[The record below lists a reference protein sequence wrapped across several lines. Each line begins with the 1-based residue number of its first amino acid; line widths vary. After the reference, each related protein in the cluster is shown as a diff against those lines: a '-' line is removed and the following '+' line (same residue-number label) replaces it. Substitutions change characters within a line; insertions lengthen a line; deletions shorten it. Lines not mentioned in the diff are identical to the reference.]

1 MNIAIDRLLEIESE
15 REQTMSDP
23 SFQNWMK
30 DLGVSVVY
38 KDREPVL
45 RAKEMNAN
53 YDFSK
58 LFVRRSKLMSYIQ

>member
-1 MNIAIDRLLEIESE
+1 MNTTIERLVEIERE
-15 REQTMSDP
+15 RENTMSDP

>member
-1 MNIAIDRLLEIESE
+1 MNIAIERLVEIESE

-23 SFQNWMK
+23 SFQSWMK
-30 DLGVSVVY
+30 EIGVSVVY

-45 RAKEMNAN
+45 RAREMNAD

-58 LFVRRSKLMSYIQ
+58 LFIRRSRLGFFYQ

>member
-1 MNIAIDRLLEIESE
+1 MNVTVDRLLEIESE

-38 KDREPVL
+38 KDKEPVL
-45 RAKEMNAN
+45 RARDMNAS
-53 YDFSK
+53 YDFSR
-58 LFVRRSKLMSYIQ
+58 LFGKSGLMSYFQ

>member
-1 MNIAIDRLLEIESE
+1 MNTTIERLVEIESE

>member
-1 MNIAIDRLLEIESE
+1 MNTTIDRLLEIESE

-45 RAKEMNAN
+45 RAREMNAD
-53 YDFSK
+53 YDFFK
-58 LFVRRSKLMSYIQ
+58 LFGKSGLMSYFQ

>member
-1 MNIAIDRLLEIESE
+1 MNIAIERLVEIESE

-23 SFQNWMK
+23 SFQSWMK
-30 DLGVSVVY
+30 EIGVSVVY

-45 RAKEMNAN
+45 RAREMNAD

-58 LFVRRSKLMSYIQ
+58 LFVRRSKLISYIQ

>member
-1 MNIAIDRLLEIESE
+1 MNVTIDRLVEIENE

-30 DLGVSVVY
+30 DLGVSIVY
-38 KDREPVL
+38 KDMEPVFKA
-45 RAKEMNAN
+45 REMNAN

-58 LFVRRSKLMSYIQ
+58 LFGKSGLMSYFQ